1 MEKDWEKI
9 FSSPLQLKVQM
20 MKSLLAQSEIES
32 IIINRQDSF
41 YKSLGEIELYVKRE
55 NILKAIQI
63 INKAT
68 GE

>member
-1 MEKDWEKI
+1 MEKHWEKVY
-9 FSSPLQLKVQM
+9 SSVHLHKVEM
-20 MKSLLAQSEIES
+20 IKGMLATKEIES

-41 YKSLGEIELYVKRE
+41 YKSVGEIELYVKCDNVLE
-55 NILKAIQI
+55 ALQI

>member
-9 FSSPLQLKVQM
+9 FSSPLQLKVEM

-63 INKAT
+63 INKAA